1 MKKLLFSLLAIVL
14 ALGLAIPM
22 ATPVA
27 ASPVS
32 WGDTLT
38 ANTTLDS
45 DLTGSGTA
53 LIIGADGI
61 TLDLNGYTLS
71 GDITGYGV
79 DNTGGY
85 DDVTI
90 KGGSITGFEQGIR
103 AEGVSGLT
111 LEDLSFSGDTGGGHA
126 HVIDIRDG
134 EDVVI
139 QDATITVGAGSP
151 GWAEAIRLEN
161 INPVKVVNVAVNG
174 GWIGVNFAY
183 GDDPDGPTN
192 GVVKGSTFTGQ
203 GLFGVFIANSTDA
216 TVKGNTVK
224 DAGLFGIYAG
234 GGGAEVSNVVIQ
246 GNEVS
251 GTGVF
256 HGITLAGVSDSV
268 IRGNVVSESGQDGIA
283 VYFYD
288 GADASNNWVQGNEVS
303 DSGRYGISVRGGA
316 TNNLIRGNTVS
327 DSGTYDLH
335 WGGSGTGN
343 TWKGNN
349 YSTSN
354 LP

>member
-1 MKKLLFSLLAIVL
+1 M
-14 ALGLAIPM
+14 
-22 ATPVA
+22 PVA
-27 ASPVS
+27 ANSVS

-38 ANTTLDS
+38 ADTILDS
-45 DLTGSGTA
+45 NLTGSGTA

-61 TLDLNGYTLS
+61 TLDLNDYTLS
-71 GDITGYGV
+71 GDSTGYGV
-79 DNTGGY
+79 DNTGGH
-85 DDVTI
+85 DGVTI
-90 KGGSITGFEQGIR
+90 KNGTIVGFGQGIR
-103 AEGVSGLT
+103 AEGASGLT
-111 LEDLSFSGDTGGGHA
+111 LKDLGFSGNTGGGHA

-139 QDATITVGAGSP
+139 KDVTIVVGTGSP
-151 GWAEAIRLEN
+151 DWAEAMRLES
-161 INPVKVVNVAVNG
+161 IDGVEVANVTVDG

-203 GLFGVFIANSTDA
+203 GLFGVFIANSTSA
-216 TVKGNTVK
+216 TVKGNTVE
-224 DAGLFGIYAG
+224 DVGLFGIYAG
-234 GGGAEVSNVVIQ
+234 GGGAEVRNVIIQ

-251 GTGVF
+251 GSGVY
-256 HGITLAGVSDSV
+256 GITLVGASDSVVRGNDVSDSGV
-268 IRGNVVSESGQDGIA
+268 DGIA
-283 VYFYD
+283 VYFYEE
-288 GADASNNWVQGNEVS
+288 ADASNNWVQGNEVS
-303 DSGRYGISVRGGA
+303 NSGRYGISVRGGA

-349 YSTSN
+349 YDTDN
-354 LP
+354 F